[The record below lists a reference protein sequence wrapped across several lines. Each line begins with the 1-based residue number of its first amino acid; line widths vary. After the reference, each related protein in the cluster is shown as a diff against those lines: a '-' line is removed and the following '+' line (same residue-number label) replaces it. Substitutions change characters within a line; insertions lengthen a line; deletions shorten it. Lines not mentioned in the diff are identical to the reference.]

1 MQIEAQKLV
10 YYKHFMYVIDKE
22 RTFMKESDFGAQYFN
37 IFGTAKDTTAANLLS
52 ACREEK
58 ISEETTRKIIS
69 VAQISIE
76 QTATNAYP
84 TLWKQVQR
92 FFRK

>member
-1 MQIEAQKLV
+1 
-10 YYKHFMYVIDKE
+10 
-22 RTFMKESDFGAQYFN
+22 MKESDFGSQYFN
-37 IFGTAKDTTAANLLS
+37 IFGTAKDTTATNLL
-52 ACREEK
+52 AVCREEK
-58 ISEETTRKIIS
+58 ISEELTRKLIS

-84 TLWKQVQR
+84 VLWKQVQR